1 MSDSVNAGIQFIR
14 YKMDHIELDVT
25 QTLGVL
31 NSSGDS
37 DCECAFQIGFFNPI
51 CYKNAQ
57 EALYVVSLLA
67 KLELRDKDKIK
78 IASGKFKITGLFK
91 GVGDL
96 DKKIEEKLIKF
107 QAPAIL
113 FPFLRANISS
123 ILLNAG
129 FSQIQMPL
137 INVNEM
143 ANGSDISI
151 DYRN

>member
-1 MSDSVNAGIQFIR
+1 MSSSVNAGIQFIR
-14 YKMDHIELDVT
+14 YKMDRIELETT

-31 NSSGDS
+31 NSSDNS
-37 DCECAFQIGFFNPI
+37 DYACTFQIGFFNPI
-51 CYKNAQ
+51 CYRNNPKP
-57 EALYVVSLLA
+57 LYVVSLLL
-67 KLELRDKDKIK
+67 KLELKDKDGIN
-78 IASGKFKITGLFK
+78 IAFGKFKISGLFI
-91 GVGDL
+91 GVGNLTKELED
-96 DKKIEEKLIKF
+96 KLIKI

-143 ANGSDISI
+143 ANSSDISI
-151 DYRN
+151 EYRN